1 MRLVRESPKWVVSV
15 VLVGAVLVP
24 VTPVDDRWIGPL
36 DVTSGVR
43 SAGSTSYGGLGSAVD
58 AGVGPTVRRVA
69 IARFDA
75 ARTDVDR
82 HREHEPAS
90 VAVVDEPGDAVTPPV
105 RRSRNP
111 VVVAPPTSEERLP
124 AVVVVEPP
132 APAPAPPPT
141 TPAPPPTTP
150 APTTTV
156 ADQGV
161 WRAWRVN
168 PDGSPVRYDGCA
180 PIPYVTRLHTGP
192 SFARAELDWAI
203 RQIEMASGL
212 DLQWAGDVT
221 APNSA
226 GWPVHIGFASEDEV
240 FMPSWA
246 SGYGESDVEDVG
258 GGFFRYVGGRVILRP
273 DHDWTPGLESRN
285 PLGTMFLH
293 ELGHLVGLGHVDAP
307 NEIMTTLGN
316 GTVRALGP
324 GDRRGLAAIGP
335 GDRC

>member
-1 MRLVRESPKWVVSV
+1 MVALALASV
-15 VLVGAVLVP
+15 VVVP
-24 VTPVDDRWIGPL
+24 VTPIDERWVGPL
-36 DVTSGVR
+36 DLTTGVR
-43 SAGSTSYGGLGSAVD
+43 SAAATSVGEVAAGADLGTASTRAHVERIRRAIAATD
-58 AGVGPTVRRVA
+58 ADVRRAGPESTVGA
-69 IARFDA
+69 SA
-75 ARTDVDR
+75 APAPSPSASPGRVVTTRSTVG
-82 HREHEPAS
+82 HAHAHPGHAHHGNGEQHHEL
-90 VAVVDEPGDAVTPPV
+90 
-105 RRSRNP
+105 
-111 VVVAPPTSEERLP
+111 PT
-124 AVVVVEPP
+124 
-132 APAPAPPPT
+132 APAPAPPS
-141 TPAPPPTTP
+141 TTP

-156 ADQGV
+156 AAQGV

-192 SFARAELDWAI
+192 SFARSELDWAI
-203 RQIEMASGL
+203 RQIETASGL
-212 DLQWAGDVT
+212 DFQWAGDVT
-221 APNSA
+221 APNSS

-258 GGFFRYVGGRVILRP
+258 GGFLRYVGGRVILRP

-293 ELGHLVGLGHVDAP
+293 ELGHLVGLGHVDSP

-335 GDRC
+335 GGRC

>member
-1 MRLVRESPKWVVSV
+1 MRLMRESPRWVVSV
-15 VLVGAVLVP
+15 VLASAVLVP
-24 VTPVDDRWIGPL
+24 MTPIDDRWVGSL

-43 SAGSTSYGGLGSAVD
+43 AAGSTSYGGLGSAVD
-58 AGVGPTVRRVA
+58 VGVGPTLRRVA
-69 IARFDA
+69 GARLDS
-75 ARTDVDR
+75 ARTDVDE
-82 HREHEPAS
+82 HREHEPSS
-90 VAVVDEPGDAVTPPV
+90 VAVADEHGAAVTPPV
-105 RRSRNP
+105 RRTGDR
-111 VVVAPPTSEERLP
+111 VIVAPPTSEARP
-124 AVVVVEPP
+124 PIAVEPP
-132 APAPAPPPT
+132 APAPAPPS
-141 TPAPPPTTP
+141 TTP

-156 ADQGV
+156 ADHGV

-168 PDGSPVRYDGCA
+168 PDGSPVRYDGCE

-221 APNSA
+221 APNSS

-240 FMPSWA
+240 YMPSWA
-246 SGYGESDVEDVG
+246 SGYGESDVEDIG
-258 GGFFRYVGGRVILRP
+258 GGFLRYVSGRVILRP
-273 DHDWTPGLESRN
+273 DHDWTSGLESRN

-293 ELGHLVGLGHVDAP
+293 ELGHLVGLGHVDSP

-335 GDRC
+335 VGRC